1 MNVCTYYLLL
11 ITFNLF
17 IIMDADILK
26 LAEERKD
33 YTISTKI
40 ENVVRSD
47 NFADRVTLVLSDEI
61 AQVSDLDPAKL
72 DIKDKFSKNCY
83 ELIKQLAPFSPH
95 AVVAQA
101 SAMGKMVNP
110 LFFSYLLNGAEI
122 TIKRVF
128 CKKGTPRRDGV
139 NGEYPKDQYTTI
151 IAGLVPHINPLFTN
165 GGNNSLLMQA
175 ALNPVTRPNNNG
187 AINTDNI

>member
-1 MNVCTYYLLL
+1 
-11 ITFNLF
+11 
-17 IIMDADILK
+17 MDADILK

-47 NFADRVTLVLSDEI
+47 NFADRVTLVLSDEL
-61 AQVSDLDPAKL
+61 AQVSDSDPAKL

-83 ELIKQLAPFSPH
+83 ELIKQLAPFSPY
-95 AVVAQA
+95 AIVAQA
-101 SAMGKMVNP
+101 SAMGKMVSP

-128 CKKGTPRRDGV
+128 CKKDTPRRDGV
-139 NGEYPKDQYTTI
+139 NGVYPKDTYSTI
-151 IAGLVPHINPLFTN
+151 ITGIKTHINPLFTD
-165 GGNNSLLMQA
+165 GGNKSLIMEQA
-175 ALNPVTRPNNNG
+175 LSPVTRPNNNG